1 MNSSTCKG
9 NRFEKNWMDQWG
21 KRGNSSLWNQ
31 CQLQV
36 YTEYRVRE
44 GRVEHT
50 PVGKAEP
57 VRIHAGNGNIDVKI
71 IIIAISRLQSMA
83 VTWNFADGIRSKV
96 TFVNMWQTSKF
107 QMWTKSPMNNIQHT
121 TDIWAYIN
129 WSYLFFTLKHYI
141 FWRKSSFQN
150 LMLRRVPL
158 NSTCCK
164 TWKLVGWQSL

>member
-1 MNSSTCKG
+1 MGEKGELFVVKSMSTTSLHRIQSEKGPSRTYSS
-9 NRFEKNWMDQWG
+9 
-21 KRGNSSLWNQ
+21 S
-31 CQLQV
+31 
-36 YTEYRVRE
+36 
-44 GRVEHT
+44 
-50 PVGKAEP
+50 KAEP
-57 VRIHAGNGNIDVKI
+57 IWIHAGNGIIDVKI

-141 FWRKSSFQN
+141 FWRKSSFKN
-150 LMLRRVPL
+150 LLLRRVPL